1 MCGWWW
7 YQSLEKPIILPTLIS
22 HNASAITDEQ
32 TWQPDNHPCQGEQG
46 TSTQRA
52 GCDVD
57 VHRLPQRFLPCSVAR
72 QRRVHG
78 EWKCHNTHTWGL
90 SDIQARTGLPLALQ
104 NFLCMPK
111 DNWPNGLPLPHRLH
125 MEWRG
130 WKSPSSE
137 YWSDILIDTWIWIYQ
152 GSDMAEGLEHLVWGF
167 ACAASAQNLATTEGR
182 ARRTALNE
190 RSDPYERAFLTIA
203 DGRSHPL

>member
-1 MCGWWW
+1 MIPVSGKNNHFAHINWSQCFC
-7 YQSLEKPIILPTLIS
+7 S
-22 HNASAITDEQ
+22 ITDEQ

-111 DNWPNGLPLPHRLH
+111 ITDLMAYLFPTGCTWSGEVGNRRHRNTDQIFSSTPEFEFTKALTWPRVWNISFEVLH
-125 MEWRG
+125 VPPQHKTLQQQKG
-130 WKSPSSE
+130 G
-137 YWSDILIDTWIWIYQ
+137 Q
-152 GSDMAEGLEHLVWGF
+152 
-167 ACAASAQNLATTEGR
+167 EGR
-182 ARRTALNE
+182 
-190 RSDPYERAFLTIA
+190 P
-203 DGRSHPL
+203 